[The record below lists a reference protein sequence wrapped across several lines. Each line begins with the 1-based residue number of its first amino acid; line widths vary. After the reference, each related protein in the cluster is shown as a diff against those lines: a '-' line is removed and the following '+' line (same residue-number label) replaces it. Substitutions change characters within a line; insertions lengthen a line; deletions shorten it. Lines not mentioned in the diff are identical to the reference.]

1 MMNADFE
8 QLKHELSVLGLTAH
22 WNKSTPDTEL
32 VSQLVAALAAARA
45 DLSSAQQR
53 ERDAAAIVDAASAA
67 ARATHQHASA
77 LAAENAAL
85 RSQSRRLAERL
96 DERSSALAAAQAA
109 AALHDELQRDRAE
122 QTAALA
128 QLAAELELVPALRSS
143 LAQAEAAVRSLEQQ
157 RRELELQLAARG
169 DAAAGDAAL
178 RSELARVQRL
188 LDETRGLH
196 SVALA
201 ALDEQSRA
209 RAAADEDRAELV
221 ARLELLADAD
231 DERAGVLAELNDAYR
246 HIDDIEA
253 DRARLLQL
261 VHQCERSLAEV
272 QLAIEVG
279 EQQRAVSAAIVTDTT
294 AATAPAPAPAPA
306 AAAEAPARRRS
317 TALGEVR
324 AQSTSPPPPA
334 PRGAAPAAA
343 AAAALEAAMAA
354 NGELRAHIDGLE
366 RSNAQLVMTLREVE
380 AREREAEARARI
392 AEQHQHDLTTWV
404 DELRKYI
411 ADTAAHVRERDAEQ
425 QKKCALLE
433 QQANKHG
440 AQLAAVERERD
451 ALQHYIS
458 CYESELI
465 KTTVR

>member
-1 MMNADFE
+1 MEEEGFE
-8 QLKHELSVLGLTAH
+8 QQKHELSKLGLTAH
-22 WNKSTPDTEL
+22 LNKSAPDTEL
-32 VSQLVAALAAARA
+32 VAQLIAALHAARA
-45 DLSSAQQR
+45 DAAASQQR
-53 ERDAAAIVDAASAA
+53 ERDAAGIVDAASEA
-67 ARATHQHASA
+67 ARTTHQHAST
-77 LAAENAAL
+77 LAAENANL
-85 RSQSRRLAERL
+85 RAQSRRLAQRL
-96 DERSSALAAAQAA
+96 DDSNAALVAAHAAAS
-109 AALHDELQRDRAE
+109 LHDDLQHDRADHA
-122 QTAALA
+122 AALA
-128 QLAAELELVPALRSS
+128 QLAAELEHVPPLRTALAR
-143 LAQAEAAVRSLEQQ
+143 AEARARDAEHK
-157 RRELELQLAARG
+157 RHELQLQLASLLDSAS
-169 DAAAGDAAL
+169 ADAAL
-178 RSELARVQRL
+178 RAELARVQRL

-201 ALDEQSRA
+201 ALDDQTRA
-209 RAAADEDRAELV
+209 RAAADEDRAALV

-231 DERAGVLAELNDAYR
+231 DERAGLLAELNDAYR
-246 HIDDIEA
+246 HIDDVEA

-261 VHQCERSLAEV
+261 VHQCERSLAEL
-272 QLAIEVG
+272 QLAIELAD
-279 EQQRAVSAAIVTDTT
+279 QQRAPDAA
-294 AATAPAPAPAPA
+294 P
-306 AAAEAPARRRS
+306 EALAQRRS
-317 TALGEVR
+317 TAPQATTTTTATTAAAAAAGEAR

-334 PRGAAPAAA
+334 PRAAAPAGAAA
-343 AAAALEAAMAA
+343 AAAALEAALAA

-392 AEQHQHDLTTWV
+392 AEQHQRDLTTWV

-411 ADTAAHVRERDAEQ
+411 TDTAAHVRERDAEQ

-458 CYESELI
+458 CYEAELI